1 MLSIVIPAFNEETI
15 LQKTIDNI
23 YSWSKTNL
31 IETELIVINNNS
43 TDQTET
49 ICKNNLTKYKNFRYE
64 NERKKGKG
72 FAVKKGINSSSY
84 NKILILD
91 ADLSVSV
98 DQFNPKWLSYENIC
112 ISGSRFKGKVVGTP
126 ARRNLTGKGFSFLVK
141 SLFNISVDD
150 TQCGFKYI
158 SYNNIP
164 LLVNKLTVG
173 NFAYD
178 VDFLL
183 SVKSCNIETVVKPV
197 TYIHNIESSVSI
209 FKDSLKMFFTFIK
222 LRTKNF
228 N

>member
-1 MLSIVIPAFNEETI
+1 MLNIVIPAFNEENI
-15 LQKTIDNI
+15 IQKTIDDI
-23 YSWSKTNL
+23 YNWSKTNSID
-31 IETELIVINNNS
+31 IELVVINNNS
-43 TDQTET
+43 TDQTEE
-49 ICKNNLTKYKNFRYE
+49 ICKNNLIKYKNFKYQ
-64 NERKKGKG
+64 NEEKKGKG
-72 FAVKKGINSSSY
+72 FAVKRGLTISSY

-91 ADLSVSV
+91 ADLSVSI
-98 DQFNPKWLSYENIC
+98 DQFDPEWLGYENIC
-112 ISGSRFKGKVVGTP
+112 ISGSRFKGKVIGTP

-158 SYNNIP
+158 SYSNIP

-183 SVKSCNIETVVKPV
+183 AVNSCSIETVVKPV

-209 FKDSLKMFFTFIK
+209 FKDSLKMLFTLIK
-222 LRTKNF
+222 LRTKSF

>member
-1 MLSIVIPAFNEETI
+1 MLNIVIPAFNEENI

-23 YSWSKTNL
+23 FDWSKTNSID
-31 IETELIVINNNS
+31 IELFVINNNS

-49 ICKNNLTKYKNFRYE
+49 ICKNNLIKYKNFKYQ
-64 NERKKGKG
+64 NEQKKGKG
-72 FAVKKGINSSSY
+72 FAVKRGMMNSSY

-98 DQFNPKWLSYENIC
+98 DQFDPEWLVYEKIC
-112 ISGSRFKGKVVGTP
+112 ISGSRFKGEVVGTP

-141 SLFNISVDD
+141 SFFNISVDD

-178 VDFLL
+178 VDLL
-183 SVKSCNIETVVKPV
+183 LAVKSCSIETIVKPV
-197 TYIHNIESSVSI
+197 TYIHNIESSVNI
-209 FKDSLKMFFTFIK
+209 FKDSLKMFFSLIK
-222 LRTKNF
+222 LKTKSF